1 MGHTSKFVNSVP
13 LQLWPNANRWKA
25 SNLWKYGQVLEGLPP
40 LVGRSK
46 ILFDDFDLIFY
57 PDFGA

>member
-25 SNLWKYGQVLEGLPP
+25 SNLWKQYQLMEGLHFISWKERNF
-40 LVGRSK
+40 LDN
-46 ILFDDFDLIFY
+46 FD
-57 PDFGA
+57 PN